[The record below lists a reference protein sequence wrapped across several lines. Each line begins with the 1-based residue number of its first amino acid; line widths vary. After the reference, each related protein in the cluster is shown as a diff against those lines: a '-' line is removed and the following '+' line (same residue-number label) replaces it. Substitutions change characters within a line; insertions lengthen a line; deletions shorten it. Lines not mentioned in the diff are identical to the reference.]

1 MLLAERRVR
10 PYEELAL
17 APDPPVR
24 DRATRIRDARLRLE
38 QDADCWVATSLD
50 DRPWLVPLSFRWTG
64 DALLLA
70 TPKSNR
76 TYRGVAAGGGL
87 RVALGTTRDVVMI
100 DGEVDRPAHLP
111 TGEADA
117 VAARTGVD
125 PRSASDAGY
134 LRVVPRR
141 IQAWRNPA
149 EVPERTIMRDGYWL
163 ESSAR

>member
-1 MLLAERRVR
+1 MLPSDRRVR
-10 PYEELAL
+10 PPKELVL

-24 DRATRIRDARLRLE
+24 DRATRIRDARARLE

-70 TPKSNR
+70 TPKRNR
-76 TYRGVAAGGGL
+76 TYQGVAAGGGL

-111 TGEADA
+111 ADEADA

-125 PRSASDAGY
+125 PRSDPDAGY
-134 LRVVPRR
+134 LRLVPRR
-141 IQAWRNPA
+141 IQVWRNPQ
-149 EVPERTIMRDGYWL
+149 EVPGRTIMRDGYWL
-163 ESSAR
+163 ESAAR